1 MYTFGFINIEV
12 RKLSNIDFLEIGE
25 RIKKQRLM
33 LGYSRETLAE
43 MVDITPRFCY
53 DLELGLKKMSLKT
66 LCRLSE
72 ALCLSTDYILFGD
85 KKDEDEFSSIVGIIK
100 TCPNNKRK
108 HLEQIVSHYIQAV
121 QEEDN

>member
-1 MYTFGFINIEV
+1 M
-12 RKLSNIDFLEIGE
+12 SNIDFLEIGE
-25 RIKKQRLM
+25 RIKKQRLL

-85 KKDEDEFSSIVGIIK
+85 TKEEGFASIISIIK
-100 TCPNNKRK
+100 TCPNDKRN
-108 HLEQIVSHYIQAV
+108 HLEQIISHYIQAV
-121 QEEDN
+121 QENNN